1 MENIN
6 KTIIDT
12 LLSCISE
19 FKALGS
25 YKDDKLKGLQHHLE
39 IELDRLMVEGKS
51 TDDLCN
57 VIDRIKN
64 IRFDV

>member
-19 FKALGS
+19 FKNLGS
-25 YKDDKLKGLQHHLE
+25 YHDDKLKGLQHHLE
-39 IELDRLMVEGKS
+39 IELDRLIVEGKP
-51 TDDLCN
+51 TDDLCAI
-57 VIDRIKN
+57 IDRIKN